1 MPTVEQAA
9 GPVVAKLSERDDAQ
23 LYQELA
29 LRIKGA
35 SANPASAGELN
46 PTVEYDAALMGPLDD
61 LQEFGR
67 RFFDKFLPDA
77 YSLVCGTGDEEER
90 KKVQSAFNIG
100 PDAVGAAIAAV
111 IVSTLGIAP
120 AVAAVVAALVMRLF
134 FRNAYQAMCEV
145 WKEKLPKPG

>member
-1 MPTVEQAA
+1 MATVEQAA

-29 LRIKGA
+29 LRMKGA
-35 SANPASAGELN
+35 YANPATAGELD
-46 PTVEYDAALMGPLDD
+46 PTIEFDAQLMGPLDD

-67 RFFDKFLPDA
+67 RFFNRFLPDA
-77 YSLVCGTGDEEER
+77 YSLVCGSGDAEER

-100 PDAVGAAIAAV
+100 PDAVGAAIAGV
-111 IVSTLGIAP
+111 IVVQLGLAP
-120 AVAAVVAALVMRLF
+120 AVAAVIAALVMRLF

-145 WKEKLPKPG
+145 WKEKLPKEG